1 MAVVRPILD
10 KIVVQVKKS
19 DRATG
24 TGIILAGS
32 SKEQP
37 LTALVI
43 ARGPGG
49 LIDGREVKMYI
60 NEGDHVL
67 IPKNS
72 GTPFTLNGIEYIIIS
87 QSEVLA
93 IVS

>member
-1 MAVVRPILD
+1 MTTIRPILD
-10 KIVVQVKKS
+10 KIVVKVEKT

-24 TGIILAGS
+24 GGIILAGG

-37 LTALVI
+37 LTASVI

-49 LIDGREVKMYI
+49 MIDGREVKMYI

-67 IPKNS
+67 IPKHA
-72 GTPFTLNGIEYIIIS
+72 GTPFTLNGAEYIIVS

>member
-1 MAVVRPILD
+1 MAVVKPVLD
-10 KIVVQVKKS
+10 KIVVQVQKS
-19 DRATG
+19 EKSTEG
-24 TGIILAGS
+24 GIILAGNA
-32 SKEQP
+32 KEQP
-37 LTALVI
+37 VTAHVI

-60 NEGDHVL
+60 NPGDDIL
-67 IPKNS
+67 IPKHA
-72 GTPFTLNGIEYIIIS
+72 GTEFTMNGQEYIIIP